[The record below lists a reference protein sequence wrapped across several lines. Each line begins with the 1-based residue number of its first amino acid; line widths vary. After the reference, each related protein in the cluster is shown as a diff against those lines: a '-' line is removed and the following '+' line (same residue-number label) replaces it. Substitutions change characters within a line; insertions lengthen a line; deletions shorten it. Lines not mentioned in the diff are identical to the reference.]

1 METKGNVKPEAKKNN
16 DKIYRITILVLGVLV
31 LLLGILWVTSRQS
44 LKEVRTERE
53 IAQELNRGLQHE
65 LDSVLDDYYDF
76 KMEYDSVLA
85 DKDSVIQANAEEI
98 QDLIRRQ
105 EDYYRIRRQL
115 NLLREITQNYV
126 HEIDSLHTENRV
138 LKAENVQMRD
148 EIEQVTRRT
157 TELAEDKQELESQVE
172 MASALRAYQI
182 EPFSFRIRGRGR
194 ESETDR
200 ARRVEQIRVCF
211 LIGENP
217 LVPAGEMNVY
227 MRIADPD
234 GNILRLSDT
243 MEHAFVH
250 MEDTLQYSVSDV
262 VNYQNEEINTCLTW
276 PRTEEFEPGVYAI
289 SLFTDEY
296 RLGETALELR

>member
-1 METKGNVKPEAKKNN
+1 METKGSVKPEAKKNN
-16 DKIYRITILVLGVLV
+16 EKIYRIAILVLGLLV
-31 LLLGILWVTSRQS
+31 LLLGILWFTSRQS
-44 LKEVRTERE
+44 LKKVRTERAITE
-53 IAQELNRGLQHE
+53 ELNRGLQHE

-115 NLLREITQNYV
+115 NMLREITQNYV

-138 LKAENVQMRD
+138 LKSENVQMRD

-157 TELAEDKQELESQVE
+157 TELTEDKQQLESQVE
-172 MASALRAYQI
+172 MASELRAYQI
-182 EPFSFRIRGRGR
+182 DPFSFRIRGRGR
-194 ESETDR
+194 EFETDR

-211 LIGENP
+211 LLGENP
-217 LVPAGEMNVY
+217 IVPAGELNIY

-243 MEHAFVH
+243 MEHAFLH
-250 MEDTLQYSVSDV
+250 NEDTLQYSVSKVID
-262 VNYQNEEINTCLTW
+262 YQNEELNTCLTW
-276 PRTEEFEPGVYAI
+276 QRTEEFEPGVYAI
-289 SLFTDEY
+289 SLFTDEH

>member
-1 METKGNVKPEAKKNN
+1 METKGNVTPEANKKNE
-16 DKIYRITILVLGVLV
+16 KIYRITILVLGVLV

-53 IAQELNRGLQHE
+53 IAEELNRGLQHE
-65 LDSVLDDYYDF
+65 LDSVLEDYYNF
-76 KMEYDSVLA
+76 KIEYDSVLA
-85 DKDSVIQANAEEI
+85 DKDSIIQANAEEI

-126 HEIDSLHTENRV
+126 HEIDSLHNENRV
-138 LKAENVQMRD
+138 LKAQNVQMRD

-157 TELAEDKQELESQVE
+157 TELTEDKQQLESQVE
-172 MASALRAYQI
+172 MASELRAYQI
-182 EPFSFRIRGRGR
+182 EPYPFRIRGRGR
-194 ESETDR
+194 EAETDR

-217 LVPAGEMNVY
+217 IVPAGEMNVY
-227 MRIADPD
+227 MRIAGPD

-243 MEHAFVH
+243 MEHAFLH
-250 MEDTLQYSVSDV
+250 KEDTLQYSVSDV
-262 VNYQNEEINTCLTW
+262 VNYQNEELNTCLTW
-276 PRTEEFEPGVYAI
+276 ERTEEFEPGVYSI
-289 SLFTDEY
+289 SLFTDKH

>member
-16 DKIYRITILVLGVLV
+16 EKIYRIAILVLGLLV
-31 LLLGILWVTSRQS
+31 LLLGILWFTSRQS
-44 LKEVRTERE
+44 LKKVRTERVITE
-53 IAQELNRGLQHE
+53 ELNRGLQHE

-115 NLLREITQNYV
+115 NMLREITQNYV

-157 TELAEDKQELESQVE
+157 TELTEDKQQLESQVE
-172 MASALRAYQI
+172 LASELRAYQI
-182 EPFSFRIRGRGR
+182 DPFSFRIRGRGR

-217 LVPAGEMNVY
+217 IVPAGELNIY

-243 MEHAFVH
+243 MEHAFLH
-250 MEDTLQYSVSDV
+250 QEDTLQYSVSKV
-262 VNYQNEEINTCLTW
+262 VDYQNQELNTCLTW
-276 PRTEEFEPGVYAI
+276 QRTEEFEPGVYAI
-289 SLFTDEY
+289 SLFTDEH

>member
-1 METKGNVKPEAKKNN
+1 METKGNVTPEANKKNE
-16 DKIYRITILVLGVLV
+16 KIYRITILVLGVLV

-44 LKEVRTERE
+44 LKEVTTERE
-53 IAQELNRGLQHE
+53 IAEELNRGLQHE
-65 LDSVLDDYYDF
+65 LDSVLEDYYNF
-76 KMEYDSVLA
+76 KIEYDSVLA

-126 HEIDSLHTENRV
+126 HEIDSLHNENRV
-138 LKAENVQMRD
+138 LKAQNVQMRD

-157 TELAEDKQELESQVE
+157 TELTEDKQQLESQVE
-172 MASALRAYQI
+172 MASELRAYQI
-182 EPFSFRIRGRGR
+182 EPYPFRIRGRGR
-194 ESETDR
+194 EAETDR

-217 LVPAGEMNVY
+217 IVPAGEMNVY

-243 MEHAFVH
+243 MQHAFLH
-250 MEDTLQYSVSDV
+250 NEDTLQYSVSDV
-262 VNYQNEEINTCLTW
+262 VNYQNQELNTCLTW
-276 PRTEEFEPGVYAI
+276 ERTDEFEPGVYSI
-289 SLFTDEY
+289 SLFTDKH

>member
-1 METKGNVKPEAKKNN
+1 METKGNVKPEANKKNE
-16 DKIYRITILVLGVLV
+16 KIYRITILVMGLLV

-44 LKEVRTERE
+44 LREVTTERE
-53 IAQELNRGLQHE
+53 IAEELNRGLQHE
-65 LDSVLDDYYDF
+65 LDSVLEDYYHF
-76 KMEYDSVLA
+76 KIEYDSVLA

-157 TELAEDKQELESQVE
+157 TELTEDKQQLESQVE

-182 EPFSFRIRGRGR
+182 EPFPFRIRGRGR
-194 ESETDR
+194 EAETDR
-200 ARRVEQIRVCF
+200 ASRVEQIRVCF

-217 LVPAGEMNVY
+217 IVPAGELNVY

-234 GNILRLSDT
+234 GNIMRLSDT
-243 MEHAFVH
+243 MEHAFLH
-250 MEDTLQYSVSDV
+250 MEDTLQYSASQV
-262 VNYQNEEINTCLTW
+262 VNYQNQELNTCMTW
-276 PRTEEFEPGVYAI
+276 ERTEEFEPGVYSI
-289 SLFTDEY
+289 SLFTDEH

>member
-1 METKGNVKPEAKKNN
+1 METKGNVTPEANKKNE
-16 DKIYRITILVLGVLV
+16 KIYRITILVLGVLV

-53 IAQELNRGLQHE
+53 IAEELNRGLQHE
-65 LDSVLDDYYDF
+65 LDSVLEDYYNF
-76 KMEYDSVLA
+76 KIEYDSVLA

-126 HEIDSLHTENRV
+126 HEIDSLHNENRV
-138 LKAENVQMRD
+138 LKAQNVQMRD

-157 TELAEDKQELESQVE
+157 TELTEDKQQLESQVE
-172 MASALRAYQI
+172 MASELRAYQI
-182 EPFSFRIRGRGR
+182 EPYPFRIRGRGR
-194 ESETDR
+194 EAETDR

-217 LVPAGEMNVY
+217 IVPAGEMNVY

-243 MEHAFVH
+243 MQHAFLH
-250 MEDTLQYSVSDV
+250 NEDTLQYSVSDV
-262 VNYQNEEINTCLTW
+262 VNYQNQELNTCLTW
-276 PRTEEFEPGVYAI
+276 ERTDEFEPGVYSI
-289 SLFTDEY
+289 SLFTDKH

>member
-1 METKGNVKPEAKKNN
+1 METKGNVKPEANKKNE
-16 DKIYRITILVLGVLV
+16 KIYRITILVMGLLV

-44 LKEVRTERE
+44 LREVTTERE
-53 IAQELNRGLQHE
+53 IAEELNRGLQHE
-65 LDSVLDDYYDF
+65 LDSVLEDYYNF
-76 KMEYDSVLA
+76 KIEYDSVLA

-157 TELAEDKQELESQVE
+157 TELTEDKQQLESQVE

-182 EPFSFRIRGRGR
+182 EPFPFRIRGRGR
-194 ESETDR
+194 EAETDR
-200 ARRVEQIRVCF
+200 ASRVEQIRVCF

-217 LVPAGEMNVY
+217 IIPAGELNVY

-234 GNILRLSDT
+234 GNIMRLSDT
-243 MEHAFVH
+243 MEHAFLH
-250 MEDTLQYSVSDV
+250 MEDTLQYSASQV
-262 VNYQNEEINTCLTW
+262 VNYQNQELNTCMTW
-276 PRTEEFEPGVYAI
+276 ERTEEFEPGVYSI
-289 SLFTDEY
+289 SLFTDEH